1 MVNKVVS
8 LFLLAFFAFPLA
20 GVAIRPQLSVNL
32 FESRPAMSRIEI
44 ESPVEILRPITRRI
58 TSKNFKLVL
67 RTKGASVAVFTAD
80 TRLSS
85 GTENPI
91 ARGTAVWL
99 RGLSSKGTKIRLTP
113 DTVRSYKGTIIVSS
127 IGNAIRGDKLAVRNQ
142 LPTEDYIVSVIGSE
156 TQPNWPTEAIKAQA
170 VLTQTR
176 LTRLKPS
183 EEFGDSTQKEA
194 YLGSEYERPGIRE
207 AVKSVWGRVLQF
219 DKSPVSCFYHSC
231 CAGSTSN
238 ATDVFGDAAK
248 SMVYLKG
255 VKCDFCKASNFWK
268 PTKTKVA
275 AVSFERAFGSKLP
288 EITSRDAAGR
298 PTKVA
303 TIKDHEISGYQ
314 FWIKLGQTFG
324 WDKAPGTR
332 FSLEQTGDTVLIQ
345 STGAGHGVGLCQW
358 GAAGLAK
365 KGKTYEE
372 ILKYYYPGATVSQR

>member
-1 MVNKVVS
+1 MACKIVA
-8 LFLLAFFAFPLA
+8 LFLLAFFASPIA
-20 GVAIRPQLSVNL
+20 VYAIRPQLSVNL

-58 TSKNFKLVL
+58 ISKNFKLVL
-67 RTKGASVAVFTAD
+67 RANGASVAVFT
-80 TRLSS
+80 TSERSS
-85 GTENPI
+85 GKENPI

-99 RGLSSKGTKIRLTP
+99 RGLTPRGTRIRLSP

-127 IGNAIRGDKLAVRNQ
+127 IGNAIKGDKLAVRNQ
-142 LPTEDYIVSVIGSE
+142 LQTEDYVVSVIGSE
-156 TQPNWPTEAIKAQA
+156 TQPNWPTEALKAQA

-207 AVKSVWGRVLQF
+207 AVKSVWGKVLQF
-219 DKSPVSCFYHSC
+219 SNSPVSCFYHSC
-231 CAGSTSN
+231 CAGATSN
-238 ATDVFGDAAK
+238 ATDVFGDSAK

-275 AVSFERAFGSKLP
+275 AKKFESAFGLKLP
-288 EITSRDAAGR
+288 EVINRDAAGR

-303 TIKDHEISGYQ
+303 TSKGNETSGYQ

-332 FSLEQTGDTVLIQ
+332 FGLQKIGGSVFIQ

-372 ILKYYYPGATVSQR
+372 ILKFYYPGTTLSSP